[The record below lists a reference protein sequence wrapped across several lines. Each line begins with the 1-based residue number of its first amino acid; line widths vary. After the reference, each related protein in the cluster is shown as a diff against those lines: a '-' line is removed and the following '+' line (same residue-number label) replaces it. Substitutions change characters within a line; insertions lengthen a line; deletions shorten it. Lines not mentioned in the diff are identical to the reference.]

1 MKVVQFSRPP
11 PALSIYVQN
20 FSTSL
25 TLDVQ
30 FQTKPSPQ
38 TVTNQL
44 KENIIQGWL
53 LYVIRYF
60 LQVGFRFSYQRINL
74 VWLFFDFSLFSW
86 SLTICFSVA
95 SCTCVGSCPKMLP
108 NVFYL
113 YLFTFLVPIL
123 QSTFSH
129 FNIFSIH
136 LQSTCFICLIWKS
149 KPSTSHSNWPRVLL
163 FDLVHKQCNGTIKG
177 LLHCQKEDFLS
188 IYINVWISAM
198 AGLVLFSLIKKIK
211 IGRPEHSLT
220 PHPPT
225 SDTFHFCLP
234 STPYPTPQS
243 GRQVCY
249 H

>member
-1 MKVVQFSRPP
+1 MKIVQFSRPP
-11 PALSIYVQN
+11 PALSIYVQD

-30 FQTKPSPQ
+30 FQTKPSLQ

-60 LQVGFRFSYQRINL
+60 LQVGFRFNYQRINL

-95 SCTCVGSCPKMLP
+95 SYSCVGSCPKILP

-113 YLFTFLVPIL
+113 YLFTFLVLIL

-136 LQSTCFICLIWKS
+136 LQSTCFICSIWKS
-149 KPSTSHSNWPRVLL
+149 KQTMEQQPHRPCERMKS
-163 FDLVHKQCNGTIKG
+163 KQKLNQAHHIQIDHAFC
-177 LLHCQKEDFLS
+177 CS
-188 IYINVWISAM
+188 I
-198 AGLVLFSLIKKIK
+198 
-211 IGRPEHSLT
+211 
-220 PHPPT
+220 
-225 SDTFHFCLP
+225 
-234 STPYPTPQS
+234 
-243 GRQVCY
+243 
-249 H
+249 